1 MKRKKTN
8 KPPAKSR
15 HIDLRVDQEIYD
27 AIAIASAE
35 MGITVSEYIR
45 QMLAKGKIV
54 RKEYTVV
61 NPESLNEILYHL
73 GHVSGNLNQI
83 ARYYNGGGLRSRE
96 MYENIGKAISDIY
109 DIKREVIRLG
119 GEKLGDPEASGD

>member
-1 MKRKKTN
+1 MKRKKSN

-15 HIDLRVDQEIYD
+15 HVDLRVDQKTYD
-27 AIAIASAE
+27 NIAFASAE

-54 RKEYTVV
+54 RKEYIVV

-73 GHVSGNLNQI
+73 AHVSGNLNQI

-96 MYENIGKAISDIY
+96 MYERIEGAISDLY
-109 DIKREVIRLG
+109 DIKREIIRMG
-119 GEKLGDPEASGD
+119 GEKLGDSEASGD